1 MYIII
6 LRSIKCQ
13 IKTYQQRNIYCLVII
28 STLTLGMNKSEEDVD
43 GKIFTNIYIQ
53 NVDVGSMTIKQA
65 KDKISLFYST
75 KPINIKYCEKIWS
88 IDPES
93 IRLKYNIDESINMA
107 YKYTRSSDTK
117 QNIKRMFNLKF
128 KEKHNINITSTYDE
142 VELSNILDRIC
153 KEINVK
159 VKQASIEIKDSGE
172 IVKSNS
178 SDGKEVDIIKLKE
191 DIYEIINSKK
201 IKDINL
207 VVKTIKPTIKTED
220 IDSIN
225 TILGQY
231 STSFND
237 HTSRGSNIHVA
248 GKSTSDILIMPG
260 ENFSYNKATGA
271 RTWSNGYKT
280 AKVIVGG
287 KYVNGEGGGV
297 CQVSTTI
304 YNAAL
309 ISGMEIEEVHN
320 HTFPSRYAPRGK
332 DAAVSYGYTDLKF
345 KNPFSHP
352 IYIKNIV
359 NHGAI
364 TSKIYGCSQDREKLY
379 IKTEER
385 HEKDKIKVKTYR
397 IYLDEENNKIREE
410 LISESK
416 YKKH

>member
-1 MYIII
+1 MSNKNLSAKKYILI
-6 LRSIKCQ
+6 S
-13 IKTYQQRNIYCLVII
+13 CLVII
-28 STLTLGMNKSEEDVD
+28 SILTLGMNKSEEDVD

-53 NVDVGSMTIKQA
+53 NVNVGSMTIKQS
-65 KDKISLFYST
+65 KDKISLLYST

-93 IRLKYNIDESINMA
+93 IRLKYDIDESINRA

-191 DIYEIINSKK
+191 DIYEMINSKK

-237 HTSRGSNIHVA
+237 HTSRGSNIYVA

-260 ENFSYNKATGA
+260 EIFSYNKATGA

-364 TSKIYGCSQDREKLY
+364 TSKIYGCSKDREKLY

>member
-1 MYIII
+1 MSNKNLSAKKYILI
-6 LRSIKCQ
+6 S
-13 IKTYQQRNIYCLVII
+13 CLVII
-28 STLTLGMNKSEEDVD
+28 SILTLGMNKSEEDVD

-53 NVDVGSMTIKQA
+53 NVNVGSMTIKQA
-65 KDKISLFYST
+65 KDKISLLYST
-75 KPINIKYCEKIWS
+75 KPIKIKYCEKIWS

-260 ENFSYNKATGA
+260 EIFSYNKATGA

>member
-1 MYIII
+1 MSNKNLSAKKYILIF
-6 LRSIKCQ
+6 
-13 IKTYQQRNIYCLVII
+13 CLVTI

-93 IRLKYNIDESINMA
+93 IKLKYDIDESINKA

-128 KEKHNINITSTYDE
+128 KEKHNINIISTYDE

>member
-1 MYIII
+1 MSNKNLSAKKYILIF
-6 LRSIKCQ
+6 
-13 IKTYQQRNIYCLVII
+13 CLVII

>member
-1 MYIII
+1 MSNKNLSAKRYILIF
-6 LRSIKCQ
+6 
-13 IKTYQQRNIYCLVII
+13 CLVII
-28 STLTLGMNKSEEDVD
+28 SILTLGMNKSEEDAN

-65 KDKISLFYST
+65 KDKISSFYGT
-75 KPINIKYCEKIWS
+75 KSINIKYCEKIWS
-88 IDPES
+88 IDPKS
-93 IRLKYNIDESINMA
+93 IRLKYNIDESINKA

-128 KEKHNINITSTYDE
+128 KEKYNINITSTYDE
-142 VELSNILDRIC
+142 VKLSNILDSIC

-191 DIYEIINSKK
+191 DIYEMINNKK
-201 IKDINL
+201 IKNINL

-237 HTSRGSNIHVA
+237 HTPRGSNIYLA

-260 ENFSYNKATGA
+260 EIFSYNKATGA

-309 ISGMEIEEVHN
+309 ISGMEMEEVHN

>member
-1 MYIII
+1 MSNKNLSAKKYILIF
-6 LRSIKCQ
+6 
-13 IKTYQQRNIYCLVII
+13 CLVII

-128 KEKHNINITSTYDE
+128 KEKHNINIISKYDE

>member
-1 MYIII
+1 MSNKNLSAKKYILI
-6 LRSIKCQ
+6 S
-13 IKTYQQRNIYCLVII
+13 CLVII
-28 STLTLGMNKSEEDVD
+28 SILTLGMNKSEDDVD

-53 NVDVGSMTIKQA
+53 NVNVGSMTIKQA
-65 KDKISLFYST
+65 KDKISLLYSK

-93 IRLKYNIDESINMA
+93 IRLKYNIDESINRA

-153 KEINVK
+153 QEINVK

-191 DIYEIINSKK
+191 DIYEMINSKK

-237 HTSRGSNIHVA
+237 HTSRGSNIYVA

-260 ENFSYNKATGA
+260 EIFSYNKATGA

-364 TSKIYGCSQDREKLY
+364 TSKIYGYSQDREKLY